1 MFLQGELAIKNVQ
14 LASATKE
21 AEKLLKEISENTA
34 VAEKEKNKVAV
45 IVDGVTKQAAVRL
58 VTLCANFIALNLAL
72 QASACAWMWNVAAPC
87 DACHKAGTCQF
98 S

>member
-1 MFLQGELAIKNVQ
+1 MTSRHGLLQGELAIKNVQ

-58 VTLCANFIALNLAL
+58 AMRFGISCSKYQFTL
-72 QASACAWMWNVAAPC
+72 
-87 DACHKAGTCQF
+87 H
-98 S
+98 